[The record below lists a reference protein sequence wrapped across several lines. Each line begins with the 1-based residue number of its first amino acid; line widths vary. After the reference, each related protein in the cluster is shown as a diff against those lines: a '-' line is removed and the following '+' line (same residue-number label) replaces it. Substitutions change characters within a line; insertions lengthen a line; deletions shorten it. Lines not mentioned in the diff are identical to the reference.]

1 MKFFCK
7 TLFLTLLAAFSLT
20 ACTEDPEDAVGT
32 ITGYVTKAPS
42 GTEPVAGVTVSILST
57 GQSTTTGS
65 NGAFLFTDMQPGTYS
80 LQFTKTG
87 YTTNTRMVHVVAG
100 EENHCDV
107 QLSPVNETAEIVIN
121 PSSLNFGTTQT
132 DMSVTIKNNGNA
144 TAEWSLDLGNNYW
157 LSASQLSGSI
167 QAGRTQSITFSV
179 DRNYLAEVRSVIVN
193 LHAFGNS
200 YPISVSCAPRNSV
213 SEMTISPT
221 ELNFGSNLTEQTFTI
236 RNTGRAALNWT
247 VSGLTSPALTL
258 SATQGMVSG
267 GGSSTVIVTLDRSKV
282 QGALTTTMI
291 ISDGIKEELITI
303 TANTS
308 GDPTDPDHP
317 DNPDNPQDIVVSS
330 GLSAYFPFNGNF
342 DDISGNDV
350 YGYGSPEPSFATGL
364 TTGTKALSF
373 SKTAKSSFII
383 NQGLIDSRS
392 MTITFWAKNI
402 SEGNIFYV
410 TSTNT
415 NDGGEEMMSFTYRSG
430 HLKYVITRY
439 SNHYRFSE
447 TGNFTH
453 KTIDDNQWHHIALV
467 SDYNKIKYATAT
479 SYLYIDGKLMDTITE
494 DINPFSEGESSNAH
508 YGTGSKFILGGEK
521 TPNNMQIANLRVYD
535 SRQLSASEINEIY
548 NAQQ

>member
-7 TLFLTLLAAFSLT
+7 TLFLTLLVAFSLT

-107 QLSPVNETAEIVIN
+107 QLTPVNETAEIVIN

-308 GDPTDPDHP
+308 GGNTDPDNP

-330 GLSAYFPFNGNF
+330 GLYAYFPFNGNF
-342 DDISGNDV
+342 DDLSGNDI
-350 YGYGSPEPSFATGL
+350 YGYGSPEPSFTTGL

-373 SKTAKSSFII
+373 SRTTKSSFIVS
-383 NQGLIDSRS
+383 QGLIDTQA
-392 MTITFWAKNI
+392 MTVTFWAKNI
-402 SEGNIFYV
+402 SGNGKIFHV
-410 TSTNT
+410 TSSLNMY
-415 NDGGEEMMSFTYRSG
+415 GGIMMTFASLNG
-430 HLKYVITRY
+430 HLKYVNSQYENTYRY
-439 SNHYRFSE
+439 DI
-447 TGNFTH
+447 TGNFSH
-453 KTIDDNQWHHIALV
+453 KTIDDNKWHHIALV
-467 SDYNKIKYATAT
+467 TDYNKTNSGKVTAL
-479 SYLYIDGKLMDTITE
+479 LYIDGKLMDTLTIG
-494 DINPFSEGESSNAH
+494 GESVE
-508 YGTGSKFILGGEK
+508 YGTGTKFILGGEEVIQ
-521 TPNNMQIANLRVYD
+521 NLQLANLRVYD